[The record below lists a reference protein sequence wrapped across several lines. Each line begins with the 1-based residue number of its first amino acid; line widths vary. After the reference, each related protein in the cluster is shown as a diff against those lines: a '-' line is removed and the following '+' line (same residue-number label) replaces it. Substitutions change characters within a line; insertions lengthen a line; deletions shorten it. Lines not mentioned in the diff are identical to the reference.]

1 MLLPNYLLCVNSSFR
16 VVLGWAYRGLTGGF
30 LLLQNFCVAISVSP
44 HVCFILV
51 LILISMFQGC
61 LRLGLS
67 WFNWWVSFAP
77 EFLCCYFC
85 ESSCLFYLSF
95 NFDFYVSKIMH
106 L

>member
-1 MLLPNYLLCVNSSFR
+1 MKRVNSKIRAPTRPLVVDLSNIMTKNCSCYLLAMADTESDFQLPDI
-16 VVLGWAYRGLTGGF
+16 VL
-30 LLLQNFCVAISVSP
+30 S
-44 HVCFILV
+44 
-51 LILISMFQGC
+51 GC